1 MKQVCSTKIAMCLKI
16 QVLGNGSLSTVSIC
30 IEKVSG
36 KRFALKAGGVA
47 SVDLDF
53 RKVQQLQFLPFWG
66 MIAEMRTSSVFKIH
80 YISRWVQ

>member
-1 MKQVCSTKIAMCLKI
+1 MCLKI

-53 RKVQQLQFLPFWG
+53 RKVQLVQFLPFWG
-66 MIAEMRTSSVFKIH
+66 IEGKQRHWLDIEQRWELARVFLRFIK
-80 YISRWVQ
+80 